1 MYENLRIVTAAVLV
15 EEGRLLLARRPQG
28 DRLAGMWELPGGKLE
43 AGETPEEC
51 LARELLEE
59 MDMVVEVGELL
70 ARTIYRYD
78 HGSFDMLALGVRRT
92 SAYRLLAH
100 DQSAW
105 VTRGQVSRLVLAP
118 ADVDLLA
125 QLSELSPWK

>member
-15 EEGRLLLARRPQG
+15 EEGRLLLARRPAG

-51 LARELLEE
+51 LAREMLEE

-70 ARTIYRYD
+70 ARTTYRYD
-78 HGSFDMLALGVRRT
+78 HGLFDMLALRTRRT
-92 SAYRLLAH
+92 SEYRLLAH
-100 DQSAW
+100 DRCAW
-105 VTRGQVSRLVLAP
+105 VTRHDVSDLGLAP
-118 ADVDLLA
+118 ADVDLLV
-125 QLSELSPWK
+125 QLAELSAWK